1 VDPVFRKN
9 ADHNQERLF
18 SHFNALDTR
27 LQKRLLNTWAPVF
40 YDNVFS
46 KIDETPFAALYCA
59 DNGRPNFPVNI
70 LLALELIKHWKDLT
84 DEELLEQASF
94 NYQVAYAIGLRDLGE
109 EYIAARTLYEF
120 RERVYRYSL
129 LHGSD
134 DDLIFD
140 QFKKL
145 TSHFFKI
152 TGIKTDDQRMDST
165 FVAANIQKAGRLA
178 LVFDVLFHAVQICPE
193 HILPDT
199 LQVILEPNFKTD
211 ILYKTK
217 SRGIQARLEN
227 LLDLG
232 GKLLAIVK
240 DMNHVTKLQPMI
252 LLDRLLQEQGIYN
265 KSDDKWTAKK
275 PEDIGA
281 NSLQSAHDPDAT
293 YRKKGKVSSTGYVSN
308 ITETC
313 NKENEA
319 QLITDYNLEKNTV
332 SDVDMLKDR
341 LGDIKSRTDLENM
354 YADGGYYGESVEKV
368 AQGNNVVMNYSA
380 MTGRKPKN
388 GKIPFGQF
396 DIKDRQ
402 IINTCPQGHESSRT
416 QFTEKDKMLSAHF
429 DVEVCKKCILLDQ
442 CPVKLQKKD
451 AVVRVSQKRLLADE
465 TRQKLEDGGQQES
478 TSYRAAIEGTNSALK
493 RGQSMG
499 KLQVRGIHKSR
510 VVVGLKMI
518 GRNFQQTMH
527 CLTRRAKNAAKV
539 LKGIGNKLGIP
550 TPRGESAIVAS

>member
-1 VDPVFRKN
+1 VHSMFRKN

-18 SHFNALDTR
+18 SHFNQLDTR

-46 KIDETPFAALYCA
+46 KIDETPFASLYCA

-109 EYIAARTLYEF
+109 EYIAARTLYDF
-120 RERVYRYSL
+120 RERVYRHAL

-134 DDLIFD
+134 GDLIFD

-145 TSHFFKI
+145 TSHFFKL
-152 TGIKTDDQRMDST
+152 TGIKTDDQRTDST
-165 FVAANIQKAGRLA
+165 FVAPNIQKAGRLA
-178 LVFDVLFHAVQICPE
+178 LAFDVLFHAVQICPK

-199 LQVILEPNFKTD
+199 LQVVLEPNFKTD
-211 ILYKTK
+211 VLYKTK

-232 GKLLAIVK
+232 GQLLTIIK
-240 DMNHVTKLQPMI
+240 DMSNVTTLQPVV
-252 LLDRLLQEQGIYN
+252 LLHRFLQEQGIYN
-265 KSDDKWTAKK
+265 ESDDKWTAKK
-275 PEDIGA
+275 SEDIGA

-319 QLITDYNLEKNTV
+319 QLVTDYNLEKNIV

-341 LGDIKSRTDLENM
+341 MEDIKNRTDLENI
-354 YADGGYYGESVEKV
+354 YADGGYYGESVQQV
-368 AQGNNVVMNYSA
+368 AQQNNITMHYSA
-380 MTGRKPKN
+380 MTGKKPKN
-388 GKIPFGQF
+388 GKIPFDQF
-396 DIKDRQ
+396 DIEDRQ
-402 IINTCPQGHESSRT
+402 IINTCPKGHQPSRT
-416 QFTEKDKMLSAHF
+416 QFTEKDKTLSAHF
-429 DVEVCKKCILLDQ
+429 DVEVCKKCLLLDQ
-442 CPVKLQKKD
+442 CPVKLQKKE

-465 TRQKLEDGGQQES
+465 TRQKLEDGGQQDA

-499 KLQVRGIHKSR
+499 NLQVRGIHKSR

-518 GRNFQQTMH
+518 GRNFQQAMH
-527 CLTRRAKNAAKV
+527 CLTRQIKKAAKA
-539 LKGIGNKLGIP
+539 LKRIGNKLDVL
-550 TPRGESAIVAS
+550 TPRGESVLVTS

>member
-1 VDPVFRKN
+1 MFRKN

-18 SHFNALDTR
+18 SHFNQLDTR

-46 KIDETPFAALYCA
+46 KIDESAFAVLYCA

-109 EYIAARTLYEF
+109 EYIAPRTLYDF
-120 RERVYRYSL
+120 RERIYRHAL
-129 LHGSD
+129 LHGSNG
-134 DDLIFD
+134 DLIFD

-145 TSHFFKI
+145 TDHFFEL
-152 TGIKTDDQRMDST
+152 TGIKTSDQRTDST
-165 FVAANIQKAGRLA
+165 FVAPNIQKAGRLA
-178 LVFDVLFHAVQICPE
+178 LAFDVLFHAVQICPKN
-193 HILPDT
+193 ILPDT
-199 LQVILEPNFKTD
+199 LQAVLEPNFKTD
-211 ILYKTK
+211 VLYKTK

-232 GKLLAIVK
+232 GQLLTVTK
-240 DMNHVTKLQPMI
+240 DMVDITKLQPVI
-252 LLDRLLQEQGIYN
+252 LLDRFLQEQGQYN
-265 KSDDKWTAKK
+265 ESDDKWIAKK

-319 QLITDYNLEKNTV
+319 QLVTDYNLEKNTI

-341 LGDIKSRTDLENM
+341 MEDIKNRTDLENM
-354 YADGGYYGESVEKV
+354 YADGGYYGESVEQV
-368 AQGNNVVMNYSA
+368 AQENNVTMHYSA
-380 MTGRKPKN
+380 MTGKKPKN
-388 GKIPFGQF
+388 DKIPFDQF

-402 IINTCPQGHESSRT
+402 FINACPQGHQPSRT
-416 QFTEKDKMLSAHF
+416 QFNEKDKTLSAHF
-429 DVEVCKKCILLDQ
+429 DVEVCKKCHLLNQ
-442 CPVKLQKKD
+442 CPAKLQKKE

-465 TRQKLEDGGQQES
+465 TRKKLEDGGQQS
-478 TSYRAAIEGTNSALK
+478 ATSYRAAIEGTNSALK

-499 KLQVRGIHKSR
+499 NLQVRGIHKSR

-518 GRNFQQTMH
+518 GRNFQQAMH
-527 CLTRRAKNAAKV
+527 CLTRQAKKAAEV
-539 LKGIGNKLGIP
+539 LKTIGNKLDMPI
-550 TPRGESAIVAS
+550 PRGESGLVAS